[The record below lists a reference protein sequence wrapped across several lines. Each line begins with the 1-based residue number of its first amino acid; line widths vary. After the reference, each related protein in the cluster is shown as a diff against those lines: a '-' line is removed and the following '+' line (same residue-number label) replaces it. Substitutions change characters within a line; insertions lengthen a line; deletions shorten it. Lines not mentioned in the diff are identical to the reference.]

1 MKAKIRKALIKDLK
15 AITEIYNDAVLKTD
29 ATFDNSPK
37 TIKEQRTWFDE
48 HGQHNPV
55 FVAEIYGKVRGW
67 ASLSKWSSRCA
78 YAATA
83 EVSIYITEEY
93 RNKGLGKLLMQAI
106 LDAGKQAGL
115 HTVLSRIT
123 GGNQTSVHL
132 HELFGF
138 EHIGVMKEVG
148 SKFGRLLDVIMMQK
162 IYR

>member
-55 FVAEIYGKVRGW
+55 LVAEIDGKVRGW

-83 EVSIYITEEY
+83 EVSIYIAEEY

-106 LDAGKQAGL
+106 LDAGKKAGL

-132 HELFGF
+132 HKLFGF
-138 EHIGVMKEVG
+138 EHIGVMREVG

-162 IYR
+162 VYP

>member
-1 MKAKIRKALIKDLK
+1 LIINIRTARVKDLK
-15 AITEIYNDAVLKTD
+15 AITDIYNDAVLKTD
-29 ATFDNSPK
+29 ATFDSSPK
-37 TIKEQRTWFDE
+37 TLTGQRAWFDE
-48 HGQHNPV
+48 HGSNNPV
-55 FVAEIYGKVRGW
+55 MVVEINGKVGGW

-83 EVSIYITEEY
+83 EVSIYIAEEF
-93 RNKGLGKLLMQAI
+93 RNQGLGKLLMPAI
-106 LDAGKQAGL
+106 LDAGRRAGL
-115 HTVLSRIT
+115 HTVISRIT

-148 SKFGRLLDVIMMQK
+148 KKFGRILDVIMMQK